1 MINDRA
7 RARHDMRPEDP
18 PPPDGKTSFLHTSDR
33 GELRMWL
40 AAPTVLVF
48 KYRGYSDAGYLP
60 FADMVYERTLAHVT
74 GPIAVFADCEL
85 QTGYDSEFRR
95 GISAWA
101 TRIVPFPT
109 PYCLYVKSRLVA
121 MGIAVARLAVGRDAQ
136 HAEIVSSREAYRAKL
151 EAAVRDSELRASVT
165 AASDAASDR
174 SSSSSEG
181 GFGVR

>member
-1 MINDRA
+1 
-7 RARHDMRPEDP
+7 MRPEDP
-18 PPPDGKTSFLHTSDR
+18 LPPDETTSFLHTSDR
-33 GELRMWL
+33 GELRLWL

-60 FADMVYERTLAHVT
+60 FIERVYQRTLANVE

-85 QTGYDSEFRR
+85 QTGYDTEFRR
-95 GISAWA
+95 GIAAWSKA
-101 TRIVPFPT
+101 IVPFPT

-136 HAEIVSSREAYRAKL
+136 HAEVVSNREAYRSKL
-151 EAAVRDSELRASVT
+151 EAAVRASEIRAAVSAT
-165 AASDAASDR
+165 SAGSSDR

-181 GFGVR
+181 GYGAR